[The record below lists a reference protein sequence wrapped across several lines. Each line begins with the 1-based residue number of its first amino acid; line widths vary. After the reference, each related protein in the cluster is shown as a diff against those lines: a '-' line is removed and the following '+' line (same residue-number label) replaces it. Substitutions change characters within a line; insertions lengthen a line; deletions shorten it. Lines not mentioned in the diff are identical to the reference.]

1 MTPNQVGDA
10 IMERSRALVVAIVAG
25 ISLVVF
31 NMMLDTKA
39 AWSGVLVA
47 ALWGISIAVGAGI
60 FMAVNGV
67 GGGTWWVGLHRH
79 VSALTQTL
87 LVPLIALAAVLAVG
101 FHAVYPGA
109 SHHGG
114 GHGPA
119 FSHAK
124 EMWLSAPFFIGRA
137 VIIALIWVGVLAMM
151 RRSVARFAAAPS
163 RTTYGPYV
171 RGSAVFLLLLGPTI
185 SLAFFDWGMAV
196 EPEWY
201 STIYGF
207 YGFAA
212 SFQGAIAAIA
222 AFALLSNA
230 PAAQDPERR
239 HNLGKLLFGF
249 STFWAYI
256 WLSQY
261 MLIWYANLPEET
273 MHFLRRFSG
282 DWAILFWLNVV
293 VNFAVP
299 FIVLLSAKAKR
310 HTATLLQ
317 VSLVVLAG
325 RWLDFYLLIAPPKG
339 PFSFPYG
346 ALGAALAVL
355 AGMILVCGRAM
366 QAKAV
371 QSSVKSAADPAAQ
384 RMATPEQA

>member
-1 MTPNQVGDA
+1 MTSNQIGAA
-10 IMERSRALVVAIVAG
+10 IMERFSRALVVTIVLG
-25 ISLVVF
+25 CSLVAIHMVV
-31 NMMLDTKA
+31 DAKA

-47 ALWGISIAVGAGI
+47 ALWGISIAVGAGV
-60 FMAVNGV
+60 FLAVNGV

-87 LVPLIALAAVLAVG
+87 IVPLVALAAVLAFG

-114 GHGPA
+114 HGPA

-124 EMWLSAPFFIGRA
+124 QLWLSVPFFIGRA
-137 VIIALIWVGVLAMM
+137 AVIAIVWLVILALM
-151 RRSVARFAAAPS
+151 RRAVARFTNAPS
-163 RTTYGPYV
+163 RQTHGPYA
-171 RGSAVFLLLLGPTI
+171 RASAVFLVLLGPTI
-185 SLAFFDWGMAV
+185 SLAFFDWGMTV

-207 YGFAA
+207 YGFSA

-230 PAAQDPERR
+230 PAMQDPVRR
-239 HNLGKLLFGF
+239 HNLGKLLFAF

-256 WLSQY
+256 WFCQY

-293 VNFAVP
+293 VNFAIP

-310 HTATLLQ
+310 NPTMLLQ
-317 VSLVVLAG
+317 VSLAVLAG
-325 RWLDFYLLIAPPKG
+325 RWLDYYLLIAPPKG
-339 PFSFPYG
+339 PLSLPYG
-346 ALGAALAVL
+346 AFGAFLAVL
-355 AGMILVCGRAM
+355 AGMILVCGKVM
-366 QAKAV
+366 QAKVTSGAAGEMHA
-371 QSSVKSAADPAAQ
+371 SAEQ
-384 RMATPEQA
+384 RMAAPEQV